1 MVVNCKRNVAVKVKN
16 NGWVM
21 TNRIFAVKIYCNFV
35 PCYIILI
42 DDGRSFRND
51 EEEKK
56 KNKKNKNNNINNNNK
71 KNFKMLL

>member
-1 MVVNCKRNVAVKVKN
+1 VNGKRNVAVKVKN

-51 EEEKK
+51 EERRRRREEEEQKK
-56 KNKKNKNNNINNNNK
+56 QKQQHKYNNK
-71 KNFKMLL
+71 KF